1 MLKMDH
7 FFYFLLQVNHC
18 IVLVNCSCHKWK
30 QTSPKMDSARSLE
43 ARLIWANI
51 WPTSANRLI
60 TLNSTQPRRTS
71 KVATVAMSMY
81 LSLRMTTCSIWAWGS
96 LINLKIII
104 KKFVKSKFKKKIKTF
119 FDYFSSV
126 KSKLAKKRITN
137 NNVGIKKVPSI
148 QCHKKSMYSYLRF
161 RSYFRPRNLERLLNQ
176 DKPRPLIRWD
186 NSLHFAVSWLS
197 VWTKAISSENL
208 WRSQSPSC
216 RCFHNWS
223 LRQCTAAAM
232 VQTLNFD

>member
-1 MLKMDH
+1 MDH

-81 LSLRMTTCSIWAWGS
+81 LSLRTTTCSTWAWRS
-96 LINLKIII
+96 LINLR
-104 KKFVKSKFKKKIKTF
+104 F
-119 FDYFSSV
+119 
-126 KSKLAKKRITN
+126 L
-137 NNVGIKKVPSI
+137 
-148 QCHKKSMYSYLRF
+148 SYL
-161 RSYFRPRNLERLLNQ
+161 RPRNLERLLNQ
-176 DKPRPLIRWD
+176 DKPRPLTRWD

-223 LRQCTAAAM
+223 LRQWTAAENKSSINIKFWLDM
-232 VQTLNFD
+232 T